1 MLEET
6 TSPEQPYA
14 VRRCP
19 SCGAVSDGSP
29 HSCPSCGHMSVAGDG
44 AFDIGK
50 WVSAGWA
57 LFLRDI
63 AMSVAILLVVIAP
76 IVCLCVGSYFGIIVM
91 AMLSEPKS
99 AVPRAVPI
107 MMGAVLGAVALIAGL
122 VVPALQAGACSCFL
136 NGIRTGRLTADSL
149 WTGFRHWW
157 ACTWV
162 SGLLAGAELLCLPFM
177 FVLVGIPL
185 LFGLFTLHW
194 LSLFRIVDR
203 SRGGV
208 EALSFSFRVLSR
220 RPWAMLVY
228 YLLVFTLMTAG
239 VMAMYIGV
247 LISVPLGYGILAA
260 SYDSLSKEQELT
272 A

>member
-1 MLEET
+1 MEET

-14 VRRCP
+14 VRHCP

-76 IVCLCVGSYFGIIVM
+76 IVCLCVVGYLGVIVM
-91 AMLSEPKS
+91 AIPGEPQS
-99 AVPRAVPI
+99 GVPRVVSTV
-107 MMGAVLGAVALIAGL
+107 MGAVLGAVVLIAGL
-122 VVPALQAGACSCFL
+122 VVPALQAGVSSCFL
-136 NGIRTGRLTADSL
+136 NGIRTGRLKADSL
-149 WTGFRHWW
+149 WAGFRHWW

-162 SGLLAGAELLCLPFM
+162 CGLLTGGTILCLPLGFL
-177 FVLVGIPL
+177 LVGIPL
-185 LFGLFTLHW
+185 LLGLNTLYW
-194 LSLFRIVDR
+194 ISLFRIVDKG
-203 SRGGV
+203 RGGM
-208 EALSFSFRVLSR
+208 EALSFAYRVLR
-220 RPWAMLVY
+220 RRLWSMLVY
-228 YLLVFTLMTAG
+228 SLLVFSLMTVG

-260 SYDSLSKEQELT
+260 SYDSLSKEQEPT
-272 A
+272 P